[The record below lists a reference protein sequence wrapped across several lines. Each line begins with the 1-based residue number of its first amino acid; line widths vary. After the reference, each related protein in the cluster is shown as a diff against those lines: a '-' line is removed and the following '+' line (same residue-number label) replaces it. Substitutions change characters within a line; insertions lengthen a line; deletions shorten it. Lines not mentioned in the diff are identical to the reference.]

1 MDIEHLKAFVA
12 VSEAGSV
19 SSAAR
24 DLGVTQPAVTRQ
36 LQKLSR
42 DVGLVLFDRVP
53 SGLTPTKAGRDFL
66 PAAKKLLTE
75 FQHTLDFAELLAHG
89 GMREVTI
96 AAPGTTLID
105 VVIPFVATLDQSEW
119 QPNIV
124 EASLDASLQ
133 DTIAASDLAVMPSA
147 PAADIPHVQLQKMP
161 VWAYV
166 SAQHPWAQRRSV
178 PLEELA
184 QHTIHIP
191 SRAFKARRVFDGA
204 CETAGLSQPDIIET
218 NSGRVAQALV
228 ATEGVAVVTEDPS
241 FNLVPLRITNGGH
254 ELAVTLHAAWRAD
267 HYAHQE
273 LAALAEQLRVF
284 VIKRYTN

>member
-24 DLGVTQPAVTRQ
+24 DLGITQPAVTRQ

-53 SGLTPTKAGRDFL
+53 SGLTPTKTGRDFL

-75 FQHTLDFAELLAHG
+75 FQHTLDFADLLAHG
-89 GMREVTI
+89 GMREVTF

-105 VVIPFVATLDQSEW
+105 VVIPFVATLEQSEW

-133 DTIAASDLAVMPSA
+133 DTIATSDLAVMPSA

-166 SAQHPWAQRRSV
+166 SAQHPWAKRRSV

-241 FNLVPLRITNGGH
+241 FDLVPLRITNGGH
-254 ELAVTLHAAWRAD
+254 ELTVTLHAAWRAD

-273 LAALAEQLRVF
+273 LAALAEQLRIF
-284 VIKRYTN
+284 VIKRYAN

>member
-24 DLGVTQPAVTRQ
+24 DLGITQPAVTRQ

-53 SGLTPTKAGRDFL
+53 SGLTPTKTGRDFL

-75 FQHTLDFAELLAHG
+75 FQHTLDFADLLAHG
-89 GMREVTI
+89 GMREVTF

-166 SAQHPWAQRRSV
+166 SAQHPWAQRRCV

-254 ELAVTLHAAWRAD
+254 ELTVTLHAAWRAD

-273 LAALAEQLRVF
+273 LAALAEQLRIF
-284 VIKRYTN
+284 VIKRYAN